1 MQSSDVAIG
10 VDIGGTKVAAG
21 LVDDRGVV
29 TARRDADT
37 PHRSTAAT
45 VVEDVIV
52 EVVEALLAEHLEA
65 DRRRSVPIG
74 IGAAGFVDA
83 DRQTVRFA
91 PHLNWRNEPL
101 AARLQVRL
109 GQRVTLE
116 NDANAAAWAEYR
128 FGAGRGEPRLVLIT
142 LGTGIG
148 GGMVFDGRLERG
160 RHGMAAE
167 FGHMTLVPDG
177 HRCECGNRGCWE
189 QYASGPALRR
199 EATERLR
206 AGGPRTAGLEHAC
219 GGDLRQVTGA
229 MVTELATA
237 GDVEAQDVL
246 SQIGTALG
254 QGLANV
260 VAALDPGAIVIGGGV
275 SRAGGLLLEPAGQA
289 LARHVTG
296 RGHRPLPPLHIAS
309 LGPDAGLIGAADL
322 ARRDATGTT
331 QGSGGG

>member
-1 MQSSDVAIG
+1 MQPPEVAIG

-21 LVDDRGVV
+21 LVDHRGVV
-29 TARRDADT
+29 TARQDADT
-37 PHRSTAAT
+37 PHRSTAPR
-45 VVEDVIV
+45 VVENVIV
-52 EVVEALLAEHLEA
+52 DAVTTLLDEHLVTSL
-65 DRRRSVPIG
+65 RPSVPIG
-74 IGAAGFVDA
+74 VGAAGFVDA
-83 DRQTVRFA
+83 DRRTVRFA

-101 AARLQVRL
+101 AARLRQRL

-160 RHGMAAE
+160 RNGMAAE

-199 EATERLR
+199 EAVERLR
-206 AGGPRTAGLEHAC
+206 AGGPRTTGLAHAS
-219 GGDLRQVTGA
+219 GGDLRLVTGA
-229 MVTELATA
+229 MVTELADA
-237 GDVEAQDVL
+237 GDSEAQDVL
-246 SQIGTALG
+246 SQIGSALG
-254 QGLANV
+254 RGLANV

-275 SRAGGLLLEPAGQA
+275 SRAGVLLLEPARQA

-296 RGHRPLPPLHIAS
+296 RGHRPLPPLRIAS

-322 ARRDATGTT
+322 ARLGAEGDTPGRDDA
-331 QGSGGG
+331 